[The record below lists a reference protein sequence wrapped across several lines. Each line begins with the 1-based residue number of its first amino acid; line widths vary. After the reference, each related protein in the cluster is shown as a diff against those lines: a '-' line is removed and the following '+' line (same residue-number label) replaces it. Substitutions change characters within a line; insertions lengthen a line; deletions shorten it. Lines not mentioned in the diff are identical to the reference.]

1 MTLFHYFFRHTIS
14 SQSGFH
20 ELRNILYIYIYIYIQ
35 ILPGFSSF
43 SFFPV
48 FFFFFFFH
56 PPSQQTIA
64 GEVYARTA
72 KARTRSITLGHHGKY
87 SWVARAH
94 LKVKKWTLSEKAA
107 SRAAKSVTRSVEGT
121 QREVGGREGERE
133 FIKSVIRS

>member
-1 MTLFHYFFRHTIS
+1 MFPLFSLLLFFLS
-14 SQSGFH
+14 
-20 ELRNILYIYIYIYIQ
+20 L
-35 ILPGFSSF
+35 
-43 SFFPV
+43 
-48 FFFFFFFH
+48 FFFFFFFYS
-56 PPSQQTIA
+56 PSQQTIA

-121 QREVGGREGERE
+121 QKGEVEKERE
-133 FIKSVIRS
+133 RERERIY